1 MAMCKLR
8 IRRLTLAPGT
18 LGPAQSEEEAG
29 EIDEEED
36 RILARM
42 HLHRAAEV
50 SIESSLSHRTG
61 PHVHGVDDR
70 LCGRF
75 WATGNDSESESDAVV
90 EEQTDLLPNVSA
102 SDLKSSLGV

>member
-1 MAMCKLR
+1 V
-8 IRRLTLAPGT
+8 
-18 LGPAQSEEEAG
+18 
-29 EIDEEED
+29 
-36 RILARM
+36 
-42 HLHRAAEV
+42 HLHRAVEV
-50 SIESSLSHRTG
+50 SIESSFSRRTG

-102 SDLKSSLGV
+102 SDLKSSLGYSNV